1 MMSMRLLLVGK
12 GPPDRG
18 GIAAFLETL
27 MDSPLATRHDLRL
40 LNLTRDE
47 VPGARK
53 LTTANFR
60 RTLADTRAVWRAAQG
75 RDLVH
80 VHSALARNVTLLR
93 AALLSLA
100 ARARGCRVVVH
111 AHSGRVEGWFTKPL
125 RRRLARLAL
134 APAHRV
140 VAVAEGGHEVL
151 SAALGPGRVAL
162 VPNGVDASAYGP
174 PEPPHSPPRILY
186 AGVLTPRKGVTDLLR
201 ASALLTERG
210 VAHQLLLAGGT
221 PEEGAEAE
229 TEIRR
234 LVGPAT
240 RLLGPQPHETMPAL
254 YRSVDVFCL
263 PSWGEAMPLSLLEAM
278 ASGLAVVAS
287 RVGDIP
293 RAVEDGVTGRLVAPR
308 RPEALAD
315 SLQDLLADPELR
327 RRMGAAAR
335 REVERRFSADRTVEE
350 LDTLYRSLEKSGR

>member
-1 MMSMRLLLVGK
+1 MRLLLVGK
-12 GPPDRG
+12 GAPDRG

-27 MDSPLATRHDLRL
+27 LTSPLTARHDLRL

-47 VPGARK
+47 VPGVRK
-53 LTTANFR
+53 LTAANIR
-60 RTLADTRAVWRAAQG
+60 RTLTDIRAVWGAARG
-75 RDLVH
+75 CDLVH
-80 VHSALARNVTLLR
+80 VHSALARNVTLVR
-93 AALLSLA
+93 ASLLTLA
-100 ARARGCRVVVH
+100 GRARGCRVIVH
-111 AHSGRVEGWFTKPL
+111 AHSGRVEGWFTTPL
-125 RRRLARLAL
+125 RRRIARLAL

-140 VAVAEGGHEVL
+140 VAVAEGGHAVL

-162 VPNGVDASAYGP
+162 VPNGVDTSAYGP

-201 ASALLTERG
+201 ASALLAERG
-210 VAHQLLLAGGT
+210 VPHELLLAGGT

-229 TEIRR
+229 AEVRR
-234 LVGPAT
+234 LAGPAT
-240 RLLGPQPHETMPAL
+240 RILGPQPHAAMPAL

-293 RAVEDGVTGRLVAPR
+293 RAVEEGVTGRLVEPR
-308 RPEALAD
+308 RPEELAD
-315 SLQDLLADPELR
+315 TLQALLAEPELR
-327 RRMGAAAR
+327 RRLGAAAR
-335 REVERRFSADRTVEE
+335 RRVEQNFSTARTVAA
-350 LDTLYRSLEKSGR
+350 LDALYRQLDGGSG